1 MIRGYGLIL
10 VVAGSALLFL
20 AERANAGILAEWTC
34 ESDSVGPT
42 AGACQS
48 VSADDIGGGVF
59 KYSSTAD
66 IPLEPVFDTPPIEQL
81 NSGDAFTFS
90 FNQQDS
96 PPFNGLDDT
105 TMGEELEG
113 EIIDGDITVTVVAA
127 DDIKL
132 EWDSVY
138 PGSYPPLPADW
149 VAAGGT
155 PIYGDVELDYDPTNS
170 NYITSLDV
178 TLFVPEPSS
187 IALFGAGLAALSLVR
202 RRKRKTA

>member
-10 VVAGSALLFL
+10 VVAGPALMFL
-20 AERANAGILAEWTC
+20 AERANAGILAQWTC
-34 ESDSVGPT
+34 ESDSTGPN
-42 AGACQS
+42 AGACQG
-48 VSADDIGGGVF
+48 VSADDIGVGVF

-66 IPLEPVFDTPPIEQL
+66 IPLEPVYDTPPNEQL
-81 NSGDAFTFS
+81 NAADAFTFE
-90 FNQQDS
+90 FNQQDA

-113 EIIDGDITVTVVAA
+113 EIIGGKITVTKIAD

-138 PGSYPPLPADW
+138 PGSYPALPADW

-155 PIYGDVELDYDPTNS
+155 PIYGDVELEYDPTNS
-170 NYITSLDV
+170 NYITSLTV
-178 TLFVPEPSS
+178 TLYVPEPSS
-187 IALFGAGLAALSLVR
+187 MALFGAGLAGLGLVR